1 MPSSEELK
9 KQNVAS
15 VARQRLRREFRSA
28 SKMLDKMGAGEEAQ
42 DRLRESFEQKKGQ
55 VYDTALNYKP
65 SDNNEGIST
74 ATNDTFGNDF
84 FSFDPEVAAA
94 GGGGGGGLPEYPGDA
109 PSDEIK
115 APLVWDDD
123 NGEARWLQGE
133 TQDPADTNDY
143 IDVFSYDPLPAF
155 DKFSLTR
162 FELRD
167 GVICENGSPVNVK
180 IMLIETP

>member
-1 MPSSEELK
+1 
-9 KQNVAS
+9 
-15 VARQRLRREFRSA
+15 
-28 SKMLDKMGAGEEAQ
+28 MLDKMGAGEEAQ
-42 DRLRESFEQKKGQ
+42 DRLRQSFEQKKGQ

-94 GGGGGGGLPEYPGDA
+94 GGGGGGSGLPEYPGDA
-109 PSDEIK
+109 PSLNVK
-115 APLVWDDD
+115 APLVWDGD
-123 NGEARWLQGE
+123 NDEARWLQGE

-155 DKFSLTR
+155 DQFALTR
-162 FELRD
+162 FEILD
-167 GVICENGSPVNVK
+167 VIICENGAPVKGK
-180 IMLIETP
+180 ILFRRTTP

>member
-1 MPSSEELK
+1 MGNLTKTTRGALAKTK
-9 KQNVAS
+9 KQNEIIQKVNAIENMT
-15 VARQRLRREFRSA
+15 VRAA
-28 SKMLDKMGAGEEAQ
+28 TDEEAP
-42 DRLRESFEQKKGQ
+42 RLL
-55 VYDTALNYKP
+55 V
-65 SDNNEGIST
+65 SDNGSELIVPGGT
-74 ATNDTFGNDF
+74 G
-84 FSFDPEVAAA
+84 

-115 APLVWDDD
+115 APLVWDGD